1 MIQAATPALVLAS
14 ASASRR
20 ALLDAAGLRYQALA
34 ASVEEA
40 SLKEAAQ
47 TEGLS
52 AADAA
57 VLLAD
62 AKARHIARRMPE
74 ALVIG
79 SDQLMVCEGRW
90 FDKPADMAQAE
101 AHLRALSGR
110 THQLVN
116 GTVAWRGGRRIW
128 QNAAVATLT
137 VRSVSAGGNLLMV
150 VGLQMWVGSGVLLVV
165 AWLTEPLVVRMTPE
179 LIAAFV
185 YQLLV
190 PGLFATLLW
199 FTLVKRVG
207 AVRASTFHFLNPFFG
222 VVVAAVLLG
231 EHVSGTDIAGVLI
244 AMAGILAVQWARVVL
259 PVRQPPS
266 P

>member
-79 SDQLMVCEGRW
+79 SDQLLVCGDRW
-90 FDKPADMAQAE
+90 FDKPRDMAEAAE
-101 AHLRALSGR
+101 HLRAFSGR
-110 THQLVN
+110 KHQLVN
-116 GTVAWRGGRRIW
+116 GTVAWRFGQRVW

-137 VRSVSAGGNLLMV
+137 VRPLSEAFIAAYLAVEGESVLATVGAYRLEGAGIHLFSAIEGEHSAILGMAMLPLL
-150 VGLQMWVGSGVLLVV
+150 GFLRQHGVL
-165 AWLTEPLVVRMTPE
+165 
-179 LIAAFV
+179 
-185 YQLLV
+185 
-190 PGLFATLLW
+190 
-199 FTLVKRVG
+199 
-207 AVRASTFHFLNPFFG
+207 
-222 VVVAAVLLG
+222 
-231 EHVSGTDIAGVLI
+231 AG
-244 AMAGILAVQWARVVL
+244 
-259 PVRQPPS
+259 
-266 P
+266 